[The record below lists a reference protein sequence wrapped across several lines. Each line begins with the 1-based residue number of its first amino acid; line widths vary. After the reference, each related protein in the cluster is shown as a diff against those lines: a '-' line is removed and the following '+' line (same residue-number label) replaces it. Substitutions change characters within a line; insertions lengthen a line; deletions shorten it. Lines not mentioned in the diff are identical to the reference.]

1 VSVVPGIPYLTPYT
15 FYLIPHLM
23 VIDLALLIIL
33 AMACFKGYSRGLIVA
48 IFSFLAIIIGL
59 AAAMKFSVV
68 VSGWLQ
74 NSTHISKQ
82 WLPFLSFLIVMV
94 GVAILVRWVAK
105 LIQKSVEVIML
116 GWLNRLGG
124 IVFYVALY
132 VTVFSIVLFYATEL
146 NVIKPETMQQSKTYA
161 VIEPFGPKA
170 INALGSLIP
179 IFKNLFTD
187 LQQFFG
193 SLVQNN

>member
-1 VSVVPGIPYLTPYT
+1 
-15 FYLIPHLM
+15 M
-23 VIDLALLIIL
+23 VIDIVLLIIL

-68 VSGWLQ
+68 VAGWLQ

-82 WLPFLSFLIVMV
+82 WVPFLSFLIVII
-94 GVAILVRWVAK
+94 GVAILVRWLAG

-124 IVFYVALY
+124 IIFYVALY
-132 VTVFSIVLFYATEL
+132 VTIYSILLFYATEI
-146 NVIKPETMQQSKTYA
+146 NIIKPEVIQQSKTYG

-170 INALGSLIP
+170 INALGSLVP
-179 IFKNLFTD
+179 IFKNLFSD
-187 LQQFFG
+187 LQNFFG

>member
-1 VSVVPGIPYLTPYT
+1 
-15 FYLIPHLM
+15 M
-23 VIDLALLIIL
+23 VIDIVLLVIL

-59 AAAMKFSVV
+59 AAAMKFSVI

-82 WLPFLSFLIVMV
+82 WLPFFSFLIVIL
-94 GVAILVRWVAK
+94 GVATLVRWVAG

-132 VTVFSIVLFYATEL
+132 VAIYSILLFYATEI
-146 NVIKPETMQQSKTYA
+146 NIIKPETIQSSKTYT
-161 VIEPFGPKA
+161 VIEPIGPKA
-170 INALGSLIP
+170 INILGSLVP

-187 LQQFFG
+187 LQTFFG
-193 SLVQNN
+193 SFVNNH